1 MIDFSGWTAA
11 TGTLDWGTQRVMRDT
26 LALVSEG
33 KIELVHG
40 ADSLGGKPCLV
51 NAVASMIAHDVSRVN
66 PASWY
71 PAVVSAFD
79 RINRALMANDVNAGD
94 GFVSPL
100 AAEVLLANFAPLKP
114 VPTEADFAKAAA
126 EVMVAST
133 VYVEP
138 TDEEVT
144 TAWDAAPSF
153 DSHVESALR
162 VTSS

>member
-1 MIDFSGWTAA
+1 MIDFTAWTAA
-11 TGTLDWGTQRVMRDT
+11 TGTLDWGTQRVMKDT

-40 ADSLGGKPCLV
+40 VDSLGGKPCLV
-51 NAVASMIAHDVSRVN
+51 NAVAAMIAHDVSQVS
-66 PASWY
+66 PANWY
-71 PAVVSAFD
+71 PSVVDAFD
-79 RINRALMANDVNAGD
+79 RINAQLVGNGVNRTD

-114 VPTEADFAKAAA
+114 VPTEAEAA
-126 EVMVAST
+126 EAAGAIMAASM

-138 TDEEVT
+138 TDEEVAA
-144 TAWDAAPSF
+144 AWDAAPSF